1 MWFGVLGGLE
11 VRPSEPS
18 QVAAVVLLAFA
29 FAAALSY
36 GAARAAVV
44 VELDAAVADASGAR
58 GEDGRERVREGA
70 VHQGSARVLH
80 RTSSFVRT
88 GCSACACC
96 ARPTVNGCE
105 GPTVRS
111 S

>member
-1 MWFGVLGGLE
+1 ME

-70 VHQGSARVLH
+70 VHQGRSRALN
-80 RTSSFVRT
+80 RTSFVRSYRLFSLCVL
-88 GCSACACC
+88 CSTDREVFVND
-96 ARPTVNGCE
+96 RP
-105 GPTVRS
+105 VRS